1 MEKYIPIY
9 IYFHI
14 ENVLNIYLYVFM
26 SKFLTFSK
34 FQDLSRGLYD
44 AYLNIIKYRKVNITL
59 K

>member
-1 MEKYIPIY
+1 M
-9 IYFHI
+9 YFHI